1 MKFAQLLDL
10 VRTDGGLPASRFA
23 DDLALITTVSL
34 DLAETELASS
44 DPALL
49 AASYEENRPTA
60 VTVVVLSRD
69 EEDRIAGTLGALV
82 HDTDHCLLID
92 SGSTDATVRRAREAR
107 ADVRVLNAAW
117 VDDFAHHRNLAFG
130 HVTEGWILHVDA
142 DEVLATGHAG
152 RIRRALGVLDH
163 VLPEADFVVSPTIAD
178 IDGPTYTNT
187 QRALRSGS
195 ALRFRGRVHE
205 HPYDASGNSPARIGI
220 DARLDHA
227 GYLPEVVEARG
238 KRDRYGR
245 LCRLA
250 AAEEPGHPKWVFY
263 EVRDT
268 LDYRT
273 TSRQDLMAAFAR
285 LEKAFEGSEPGVGPD
300 YRSERTID
308 AWALLCELAVR
319 FGGAEE
325 IRAYSALLAG
335 AGRPVEATYYRTVLE
350 SSRLLGRLSA
360 LVDGI
365 SAVEPHEEPGNRHL
379 MARLFELQAT
389 LALSSGRYEAV
400 EPAYGKAVARGAGQS
415 VTEDFAMLGRLLPG
429 PRSGTG
435 Q

>member
-1 MKFAQLLDL
+1 MKFTQLLDL
-10 VRTDGGLPASRFA
+10 VRTDGGLPASRLA
-23 DDLALITTVSL
+23 DDLALITTASL
-34 DLAETELASS
+34 ELAETELASS

-49 AASYEENRPTA
+49 AASYEWALPA
-60 VTVVVLSRD
+60 PVTVVVLSRD
-69 EEDRIAGTLGALV
+69 EQDRIGGTLGALV
-82 HDTDHCLLID
+82 HDTDRCLLID
-92 SGSTDATVRRAREAR
+92 SGSTDATVARAREAR
-107 ADVRVLNAAW
+107 PDIQVLNTTWA
-117 VDDFAHHRNLAFG
+117 DDFAHHRNLAFG
-130 HVTEGWILHVDA
+130 QVTEGWILHVDA
-142 DEVLATGHAG
+142 DEVLAAEHAG

-163 VLPEADFVVSPTIAD
+163 LLPEADFVVSPSIAD

-195 ALRFRGRVHE
+195 PLRFRGRVHE
-205 HPYDASGNSPARIGI
+205 HPYDAAGNGPARIGI
-220 DARLDHA
+220 DARLDHS
-227 GYLPEVVEARG
+227 GYLPEVVDSRG

-273 TSRQDLMAAFAR
+273 SSRQDLMAAFAR
-285 LEKAFEGSEPGVGPD
+285 IERAFEGAEPGIGAD
-300 YRSERTID
+300 YRSERTVD
-308 AWALLCELAVR
+308 AWVLLCELAVR

-325 IRAYSALLAG
+325 IRTYSALLAG

-365 SAVEPHEEPGNRHL
+365 SAVEQHEEPGNRHL

-415 VTEDFAMLGRLLPG
+415 VTEDFAMLGRILPG